1 MSTPGNTVEDLSQ
14 TPTHGD
20 YFTNKARLAR
30 EITALKAEAVLHR
43 RMKRIGN
50 NIYSQGEMTVD
61 NFEYGELMYAKEQL
75 DEIERR
81 CPGLAFSVLNNN
93 DNDFVQ
99 HYKMLTYYKRAFNQ
113 LSAEV
118 NAMIKRFNARLD
130 VLTGNSDS
138 D

>member
-1 MSTPGNTVEDLSQ
+1 MNPPGNTIEDLSE
-14 TPTHGD
+14 THTHGE
-20 YFTNKARLAR
+20 YFTNKARIAR
-30 EITALKAEAVLHR
+30 EVTALKTVAGLNR

-50 NIYSQGEMTVD
+50 SIYSQGEMTVD
-61 NFEYGELMYAKEQL
+61 NFAYGELAHAKEQL

-81 CPGLAFSVLNNN
+81 CPGLILSVLNN
-93 DNDFVQ
+93 DDRDFVQ

-118 NAMIKRFNARLD
+118 NAMIQRFNARLD
-130 VLTGNSDS
+130 ELTGSSDS